1 MVKIDWETSNING
14 KYGRK
19 IKGKKENNGVL
30 DLQVFFQFVLEYLD
44 PVVVPFFSF

>member
-1 MVKIDWETSNING
+1 MVKIGWETS
-14 KYGRK
+14 KYQCKYVGK
-19 IKGKKENNGVL
+19 IKGKKEIMGVL